1 MSRVIE
7 ILKEIGLFI
16 VGSILMLGSCLISFI
31 FEVMILIA
39 AILTIMWLFGFL
51 SN

>member
-1 MSRVIE
+1 MSKVID

-16 VGSILMLGSCLISFI
+16 VGSILMLGSCLVSFI
-31 FEVMILIA
+31 FEVMILVT
-39 AILTIMWLFGFL
+39 AILAIMWLFGFL

>member
-1 MSRVIE
+1 MSKVID

-16 VGSILMLGSCLISFI
+16 VGSILMLGSCLVSFI
-31 FEVMILIA
+31 FEVMILVTS
-39 AILTIMWLFGFL
+39 ILAIMWLFGFL